1 MASNLGNSS
10 NPKPKRRNS
19 KKIYISEVLY
29 LTKMDYAEFFEW
41 SYQNYLNNWLGYDEN
56 GDPLVTVKVTE
67 VEYNKEYRFDYHRV
81 YGSWYEFQQSS
92 YQNEY
97 IFTLDEQ
104 ILLAE
109 NYQTGTQ
116 ADFQTLQSPYVVS
129 HHIDDFTKK
138 YKEAAKRMKASR
150 IKSLKYEQTDRDNF
164 SLTIYL

>member
-1 MASNLGNSS
+1 MATDSENSNNQ
-10 NPKPKRRNS
+10 KPKRRSS
-19 KKIYISEVLY
+19 KKIYISGVLY

-56 GDPLVTVKVTE
+56 GNPLVTVKVTE

-81 YGSWYEFQQSS
+81 YGSWYEFQPSS

-97 IFTLDEQ
+97 IFAWDEQ

-116 ADFQTLQSPYVVS
+116 ADFQTLKSRFVNY

-138 YKEAAKRMKASR
+138 YKEAAKRLKASR